1 MRQAP
6 AAFGKGANVPEFDGK
21 RLTKQEI
28 GEAIKSFILNEF
40 LRGEDPSALTD
51 TTPLIT
57 GGILDSLATVSLV
70 LFLEERFQIQIEA
83 HETTI
88 DYFNTISDI
97 EQLIHSKL

>member
-1 MRQAP
+1 MP
-6 AAFGKGANVPEFDGK
+6 DFDGAK
-21 RLTKQEI
+21 PTRQEI
-28 GEAIKSFILNEF
+28 GEAIKNFILNEF
-40 LRGEDPSALTD
+40 LRGEDPSELTD

-70 LFLEERFQIQIEA
+70 LFLEERFQTQIEA

-88 DYFNTISDI
+88 DYFNTISDM

>member
-1 MRQAP
+1 MTDSNQ
-6 AAFGKGANVPEFDGK
+6 E

-28 GEAIKSFILNEF
+28 GEAIKTFILKEF
-40 LRGEDPSALTD
+40 LRGEDPAALTN

-70 LFLEERFQIQIEA
+70 LFLEERFHVQIEA

-97 EQLIHSKL
+97 EQLIDSKL

>member
-1 MRQAP
+1 VTDSDQ
-6 AAFGKGANVPEFDGK
+6 E

-28 GEAIKSFILNEF
+28 GEAIKAFILKEF
-40 LRGEDPSALTD
+40 LRGADPSELTN

-70 LFLEERFQIQIEA
+70 LFLEERFQVQIEA

-88 DYFNTISDI
+88 DYFNTISEI